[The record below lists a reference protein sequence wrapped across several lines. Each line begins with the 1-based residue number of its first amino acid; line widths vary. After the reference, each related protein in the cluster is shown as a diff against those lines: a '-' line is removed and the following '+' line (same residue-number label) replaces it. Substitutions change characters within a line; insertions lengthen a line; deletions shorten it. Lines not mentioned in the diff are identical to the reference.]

1 MPQEIDVERY
11 RSSPP
16 KRVIRLTADEIE
28 VCRAADITPLE
39 YVQTWLKI
47 EATRK
52 KQSDAR
58 KAWWAR
64 KRAVKA
70 AIVPTP
76 R

>member
-1 MPQEIDVERY
+1 MPLELDAERY
-11 RSSPP
+11 SHYGHH
-16 KRVIRLTADEIE
+16 KRVIRLTDEEIRI
-28 VCRAADITPLE
+28 CRMAAITPLE

-64 KRAVKA
+64 KKAVTA
-70 AIVPTP
+70 ERCRTE
-76 R
+76 